1 MEDFF
6 TKEHFDLLTKYQ
18 NQKGNK
24 EDETYKKLAIA
35 ENITEKWAKDIMTEL
50 FPNGKM
56 RIIKKPIN
64 QAQNYKGYTWARLYP
79 NDSDKDF
86 LAFTIGVESSGF
98 IVKIDTVNSN
108 GQLREAYEQLRGDF
122 YNSNIVKIKSIDE
135 GLLLG
140 YDGILLWSKDEIVK
154 MKDEFTNIQL
164 KLSEYIKIEKID
176 LSKLTK
182 ADIIA
187 AINEFNLDS
196 DMCKGRDARNWDLIY
211 NGGKYPHK
219 CIVGRAYNISQNL
232 EGILQSDLYGSIC
245 EQNYC
250 ASKILKELG
259 FELKEK
265 TNQTTA
271 TKGKSM
277 NKQLPLNQILYGSPG
292 TGKTYNTINKALE
305 IIFEKDLGEDYLK
318 LSSEEKEEK
327 LISEAKNIYESNKTK
342 ISLKKEDNDRELLK
356 QVFEYYKEKG
366 QIEFVTFHQSYG
378 YEEFVEGIKA
388 ETKNEKISYELK
400 PGIFKKLCDEA
411 QKNQILLLLLVM
423 LIVNYLK
430 KILKNFIML
439 MF

>member
-6 TKEHFDLLTKYQ
+6 TKEHFDLLTRYQ

-24 EDETYKKLAIA
+24 EDEIYKKLAIA
-35 ENITEKWAKDIMTEL
+35 ENITEKWAKDIMAEL

-79 NDSDKDF
+79 KDSDKDF

-98 IVKIDTVNSN
+98 IVKIDTVNSS

-187 AINEFNLDS
+187 AINEFDLDS
-196 DMCKGRDARNWDLIY
+196 GMW
-211 NGGKYPHK
+211 
-219 CIVGRAYNISQNL
+219 
-232 EGILQSDLYGSIC
+232 
-245 EQNYC
+245 
-250 ASKILKELG
+250 
-259 FELKEK
+259 
-265 TNQTTA
+265 
-271 TKGKSM
+271 
-277 NKQLPLNQILYGSPG
+277 
-292 TGKTYNTINKALE
+292 
-305 IIFEKDLGEDYLK
+305 
-318 LSSEEKEEK
+318 
-327 LISEAKNIYESNKTK
+327 
-342 ISLKKEDNDRELLK
+342 
-356 QVFEYYKEKG
+356 
-366 QIEFVTFHQSYG
+366 
-378 YEEFVEGIKA
+378 
-388 ETKNEKISYELK
+388 
-400 PGIFKKLCDEA
+400 
-411 QKNQILLLLLVM
+411 
-423 LIVNYLK
+423 
-430 KILKNFIML
+430 
-439 MF
+439 